1 MSIYSTFK
9 NFKGELES
17 LVLRVES
24 HWVSLVVEIKFFAGV
39 ETFVDDFTRTHFQTL
54 VGVLHAKLQI
64 LGSKL
69 QNLSSGRRKLLG
81 KIKFALLA
89 KGSLEAAIAEF
100 AKWHKLLLPLLYLLP
115 RSTDPRIDRQ
125 ILAEQAGSN
134 KAISTVQNLKRA
146 FTALAAGNPNP
157 VIFVPDAQYYSN
169 RQLIRYT
176 AVQSKRLSDNRHVI
190 IDSISCE
197 GPGGRFVPQDVRN
210 LAGILKEVDPM
221 TFGIPAC
228 AGVVKIKNSKG
239 QSIKLEMVFNVP
251 EGLNNPRSLRDLL
264 LSLDIE
270 NESHPINVRI
280 QLAKRLART
289 VLSVHSANF
298 VHKNFRPE
306 TIIVFDHRNNKNI
319 NEIGVPFLV
328 GFQKVRA
335 AGGYTA
341 LMGDNAWEQD
351 IYRHPTRQG
360 HHPEEIYTMQ
370 HDIYSLGVCLLEI
383 ALWKSFVS
391 WDASGRYPLMTPES
405 EQLLKGNTAAVDT
418 KDKLVKM
425 AREVIPK
432 RLGTRYT
439 EVTIS
444 CLKCLDHEDGDNS
457 ELLAENDISVGAS
470 YIGKVRLSTN
480 TEQSKKN

>member
-1 MSIYSTFK
+1 MSIYSSFK

-17 LVLRVES
+17 LVLRVET
-24 HWVSLVVEIKFFAGV
+24 HWTNLVFEIKFFAGV
-39 ETFVDDFTRTHFQTL
+39 EMFVDILTRTHFQKL
-54 VGVLHAKLQI
+54 VGVLHAKLQL
-64 LGSKL
+64 LGSEIGS
-69 QNLSSGRRKLLG
+69 LSDGRKNRLG
-81 KIKFALLA
+81 KIKFALFA
-89 KGSLEAAIAEF
+89 KGSLEAAVAEF
-100 AKWHKLLLPLLYLLP
+100 AEWHNLLLPLLYLLP

-134 KAISTVQNLKRA
+134 TAISTVQNLKRA
-146 FTALAAGNPNP
+146 FTALAAGKENP
-157 VIFVPDAQYYSN
+157 VTFVPDARYYSG
-169 RQLIRYT
+169 RKLIRYT
-176 AVQSKRLSDNRHVI
+176 AVQSKRLSDNHHVI

-197 GPGGRFVPQDVRN
+197 GHGGRFVPQDVRN

-228 AGVVKIKNSKG
+228 TGVVKIKDSKG
-239 QSIKLEMVFNVP
+239 RSIRLEMVFDVP
-251 EGLNNPRSLRDLL
+251 QGLENPRSLRDLL

-289 VLSVHSANF
+289 VLFVHSANF

-306 TIIVFDHRNNKNI
+306 TIIIFDQRNNKNI
-319 NEIGVPFLV
+319 NEIGLPFLV

-335 AGGYTA
+335 AGGPTE
-341 LMGDNAWEQD
+341 LVGDNAWEQD

-360 HHPEEIYTMQ
+360 HHPEEVYNMQ

-391 WDASGRYPLMTPES
+391 WDASGKHAHPLMTPES
-405 EQLLKGNTAAVDT
+405 ERLLKSNTTPSDT

-444 CLKCLDHEDGDNS
+444 CLKCLDHGDGDNS
-457 ELLAENDISVGAS
+457 ELLAEDNIPVGSS
-470 YIGKVRLSTN
+470 YIERVSLLIN
-480 TEQSKKN
+480 I